1 MLKNMGNPLR
11 RWMLGL
17 LLGALATPLLAQPA
31 GQPEAAAKLAAL
43 LGDAQTLQGRFSQL
57 TLDASGTQL
66 QESAGLMELKRPG
79 MFRWV
84 TEPPLEQE
92 LVSDG
97 KKIWLYDPDLLQVTI
112 QAMDERMTHT
122 PALLLS
128 GNVAEISASF
138 DIRYSENGTD
148 SDFMLTPKAKD
159 TLFDSLRLSFRDGR
173 INDMQLNDAVGQR
186 TNILFM
192 SIRMNEPLDDSHFR
206 FEIPAGVDVIEE

>member
-1 MLKNMGNPLR
+1 MLTILGKFLR
-11 RWMLGL
+11 RCTLGL
-17 LLGALATPLLAQPA
+17 LLGSLALPALAA
-31 GQPEAAAKLAAL
+31 GQEQATEKLAAL
-43 LGDAQTLQGRFSQL
+43 LGSAQTLQGRFSQL
-57 TLDASGTQL
+57 TLDATGTRL
-66 QESAGLMELKRPG
+66 QESSGLMELKRPG

-84 TEPPLEQE
+84 TEPPMDQE

-97 KKIWLYDPDLLQVTI
+97 KTVWLYDPDLMQVTI

-128 GNVAEISASF
+128 GDVKQISASF
-138 DIRYSENGTD
+138 EIQHSENAGTD
-148 SDFMLTPKAKD
+148 EFLLTPRARD
-159 TLFDSLRLSFRDGR
+159 TLFDSLRLSFKDNL

-206 FEIPAGVDVIEE
+206 FEIPADVDVIEE

>member
-1 MLKNMGNPLR
+1 MLTNRIKYLR
-11 RWMLGL
+11 QGVLGL
-17 LLGALATPLLAQPA
+17 LLTLFAAPVLAASASQQAAQ
-31 GQPEAAAKLAAL
+31 KLAAL

-66 QESAGLMELKRPG
+66 QESTGLMELKRPG

-97 KKIWLYDPDLLQVTI
+97 KKVWLYDPDLLQVTV
-112 QAMDERMTHT
+112 QTMDERMTHT

-128 GNVAEISASF
+128 GDVEQISASF
-138 DIRYSENGTD
+138 EIEHSVNGTT

-206 FEIPAGVDVIEE
+206 FEIPVGVDVIEE

>member
-1 MLKNMGNPLR
+1 MLKNLGNPLR

-17 LLGALATPLLAQPA
+17 LLGALTAPVLAQPA
-31 GQPEAAAKLAAL
+31 SQPEAAVKLAAL

-66 QESAGLMELKRPG
+66 QESSGLMELKRPG

-97 KKIWLYDPDLLQVTI
+97 KKVWLYDPDLLQVTI

-138 DIRYSENGTD
+138 DIEYSENGTA